1 MINHVMRK
9 ENASRVFKTITPHWC
24 SLYLLYWH
32 KSMLY
37 WYKKNASRVFKTI
50 IPHWCSL
57 HLLYWYK
64 KVQILMQKARA
75 GCSRRRVLERVLT
88 FKASPLVSAMSSQV
102 SDVFDIAIYIYIHIA
117 ILCTSPLVSFL
128 FSSRKRKKEKNKN
141 EKKEKNYTPLLWC
154 VVSFLFLVC

>member
-1 MINHVMRK
+1 
-9 ENASRVFKTITPHWC
+9 
-24 SLYLLYWH
+24 
-32 KSMLY
+32 
-37 WYKKNASRVFKTI
+37 
-50 IPHWCSL
+50 
-57 HLLYWYK
+57 
-64 KVQILMQKARA
+64 MQKALA
-75 GCSRRRVLERVLT
+75 GCFRRRGLERGPT
-88 FKASPLVSAMSSQV
+88 FRASPLVSAMSSQV